1 MHELQE
7 VMKKYLIDFRIYEQT
22 WSDSFGRTCPD
33 CVDEDNVEAW
43 RRYVSTKISE
53 LMTDETMQEP
63 EFQKILEEVKEEK
76 RRREEYNRREKK
88 LRIKH
93 ADERQRRSSM
103 DRPKITYIPKGLTVD
118 YTEEY
123 GRLLKQEVEFTP
135 TCQEDFLYQRR
146 LIERWYKKSVPQL
159 IAMGRS
165 DAAYGVSMALCNAIP
180 QFVFRKDIKTMLDTQ
195 KPQLRKLIIGAF
207 EGLVESV
214 KAWNNETERRKVCD
228 FLYTEAKRY
237 KEWRGMTQTL
247 IALMP
252 SAAFEGEPK
261 AVIREMSEAEIYQER
276 LRKQEE
282 KRHMEAEKEARS
294 LIPLNPNYEMRIF
307 NSRNIGWDCDQIWHL
322 MLEENKLIERFA
334 EQGDYQEAALRFMQM
349 TKSMCRH
356 FVEDEHYNY
365 FDDMYSPEYAIDDLI
380 DLFAGLDKAGKL
392 PVETKEYLEK
402 AWQEIKDTECF
413 QNYGLLR
420 KGIFEP

>member
-1 MHELQE
+1 
-7 VMKKYLIDFRIYEQT
+7 MKTKYYWTFRIET
-22 WSDSFGRTCPD
+22 SRFGGVLGPSCDYVT
-33 CVDEDNVEAW
+33 DENREAW
-43 RRYVSTKISE
+43 QRFVENKIRE
-53 LMTDETMQEP
+53 LMKPETMDLP
-63 EFQKILEEVKEEK
+63 EFKECLAKVQEEK
-76 RRREEYNRREKK
+76 RKREEYDRREKE

-93 ADERQRRSSM
+93 ADERRRRSSM
-103 DRPKITYIPKGLTVD
+103 ERPKITYIPKGLTVD

-159 IAMGRS
+159 IAMGRP
-165 DAAYGVSMALCNAIP
+165 DAAYGVSMALCKAIP
-180 QFVFRKDIKTMLDTQ
+180 QFVFREDIKTMLDTQ
-195 KPQLRKLIIGAF
+195 KPQLRKLVVGAF

-228 FLYTEAKRY
+228 FLHTEAIRY
-237 KEWRGMTQTL
+237 KGWRGMTQTL
-247 IALMP
+247 IAMVP
-252 SAAFEGEPK
+252 SATFKGEPM
-261 AVIREMSEAEIYQER
+261 AVTREMNEVEVYQER
-276 LRKQEE
+276 LRKLEE

-294 LIPLNPNYEMRIF
+294 LIPLNPDYEMRIF

-322 MLEENKLIERFA
+322 MLEENKRIERLA

-365 FDDMYSPEYAIDDLI
+365 FDDMYSPEYAINDLI

-392 PVETKEYLEK
+392 PIETKEYLDK
-402 AWQEIKDTECF
+402 AWLEIKETSCYQD
-413 QNYGLLR
+413 YGLPR

>member
-1 MHELQE
+1 
-7 VMKKYLIDFRIYEQT
+7 MKTKYYWTFRIET
-22 WSDSFGRTCPD
+22 SRFGGVLGPSCDYVT
-33 CVDEDNVEAW
+33 DENREAW
-43 RRYVSTKISE
+43 QRFVENKIRE
-53 LMTDETMQEP
+53 LMKPETMDLP
-63 EFQKILEEVKEEK
+63 EFNEYLAKVQEEK
-76 RRREEYNRREKK
+76 RKREEYERREKE
-88 LRIKH
+88 LRIRH
-93 ADERQRRSSM
+93 ADERRRRSSM
-103 DRPKITYIPKGLTVD
+103 ERPKITYIPKGLTVD

-159 IAMGRS
+159 IAMGRP
-165 DAAYGVSMALCNAIP
+165 DAAYGVSMALCKAIP
-180 QFVFRKDIKTMLDTQ
+180 QFVFREDIKTMLDTQ
-195 KPQLRKLIIGAF
+195 KPQLRKLVVGAF

-228 FLYTEAKRY
+228 FLHTEAIRY
-237 KEWRGMTQTL
+237 KGWRGMTQTL
-247 IALMP
+247 IAMVP
-252 SAAFEGEPK
+252 SATFKGEPM
-261 AVIREMSEAEIYQER
+261 AVTREMNEAEVYQER
-276 LRKQEE
+276 LRKLEE

-294 LIPLNPNYEMRIF
+294 LIPLNPDYEMRIF
-307 NSRNIGWDCDQIWHL
+307 NSRNIGWDYDQIWHL
-322 MLEENKLIERFA
+322 MLEENKRIERLA

-380 DLFAGLDKAGKL
+380 DLFVGLDKDGKL
-392 PVETKEYLEK
+392 PIETKEYLGK
-402 AWQEIKDTECF
+402 AWLEIKDTECF
-413 QNYGLLR
+413 QNYGLPR

>member
-1 MHELQE
+1 MGPSCDY
-7 VMKKYLIDFRIYEQT
+7 VT
-22 WSDSFGRTCPD
+22 
-33 CVDEDNVEAW
+33 DENREAW
-43 RRYVSTKISE
+43 QRFVENKIRE
-53 LMTDETMQEP
+53 LMKPETMDLP
-63 EFQKILEEVKEEK
+63 EFKEYLAKVQEEK
-76 RRREEYNRREKK
+76 RKREEYERREKE
-88 LRIKH
+88 LRIRH
-93 ADERQRRSSM
+93 ADERRRRSSM
-103 DRPKITYIPKGLTVD
+103 ERPKITYIPKGLTVD

-159 IAMGRS
+159 IAMGRP
-165 DAAYGVSMALCNAIP
+165 DAAYGVSMALCKAIP
-180 QFVFRKDIKTMLDTQ
+180 QFVFREDIKTMLDTQ
-195 KPQLRKLIIGAF
+195 KPQLRKLVVGAF

-228 FLYTEAKRY
+228 FLHTEAKRY
-237 KEWRGMTQTL
+237 KEWRGMTQIL
-247 IALMP
+247 IAMAP

-261 AVIREMSEAEIYQER
+261 AVIREMNETEVYQER

-282 KRHMEAEKEARS
+282 KQRIEAEKEARS
-294 LIPLNPNYEMRIF
+294 LIPLNPDYETRIF
-307 NSRNIGWDCDQIWHL
+307 NRRNIGWDCDQIWHL
-322 MLEENKLIERFA
+322 MLEENKRIERLA

-380 DLFAGLDKAGKL
+380 NLFVGLDKDGKL
-392 PVETKEYLEK
+392 PIDTKEYLDK
-402 AWQEIKDTECF
+402 AWLEIKETACYQD
-413 QNYGLLR
+413 YGLPR

>member
-1 MHELQE
+1 M
-7 VMKKYLIDFRIYEQT
+7 KYLIDFRIYEQT
-22 WSDSFGRTCPD
+22 WSDSYGWTCPD
-33 CVDEDNVEAW
+33 CVNEDNVDAW
-43 RRYVSTKISE
+43 RRYVSSKISE
-53 LMTDETMQEP
+53 LMTDETMQKP
-63 EFQKILEEVKEEK
+63 EFQKILEQVKEEK
-76 RRREEYNRREKK
+76 RRREEYDRREKE

-93 ADERQRRSSM
+93 ADERRRRSSM
-103 DRPKITYIPKGLTVD
+103 ERPKITYIPKGLTVD

-159 IAMGRS
+159 IAMGRP
-165 DAAYGVSMALCNAIP
+165 DAAYGVSMALCKAIP
-180 QFVFRKDIKTMLDTQ
+180 QFVFREDIKTMLDTQ
-195 KPQLRKLIIGAF
+195 KPQLRKLVVGAF

-214 KAWNNETERRKVCD
+214 KAWNNGSERRKVCD
-228 FLYTEAKRY
+228 FLHTEAKRY

-247 IALMP
+247 VALVP

-261 AVIREMSEAEIYQER
+261 TVIREMSETEVYQER

-282 KRHMEAEKEARS
+282 KRRMEAEKEARS
-294 LIPLNPNYEMRIF
+294 IIPLNLDYETRIF
-307 NSRNIGWDCDQIWHL
+307 NRRNISWDCDQIWHL
-322 MLEENKLIERFA
+322 MLEENKRIERLA

-402 AWQEIKDTECF
+402 AWQEIKETECY
-413 QNYGLLR
+413 QDYGLPR

>member
-1 MHELQE
+1 
-7 VMKKYLIDFRIYEQT
+7 MKSKFYWTFRIET
-22 WSDSFGRTCPD
+22 SRFGGVLGPSCDYVT
-33 CVDEDNVEAW
+33 DENREAW
-43 RRYVSTKISE
+43 QRFVENKIRE
-53 LMTDETMQEP
+53 LMKPETMDLP
-63 EFQKILEEVKEEK
+63 EFKEYMAKVQEEK
-76 RRREEYNRREKK
+76 RKREEYNRREKE

-93 ADERQRRSSM
+93 ADERRRRSSM
-103 DRPKITYIPKGLTVD
+103 ERPKITYIPRGLTVD

-159 IAMGRS
+159 IAMGRP
-165 DAAYGVSMALCNAIP
+165 DAAYGVSMALCKAIP
-180 QFVFRKDIKTMLDTQ
+180 QFVFREDIKTMLDTQ
-195 KPQLRKLIIGAF
+195 KPQLRKLVVGAF

-214 KAWNNETERRKVCD
+214 KAWNNERERRKVCD
-228 FLYTEAKRY
+228 FLHTEAKRY

-247 IALMP
+247 VALVP

-261 AVIREMSEAEIYQER
+261 TVIREMSETEVYQVYQER

-282 KRHMEAEKEARS
+282 KRRMEAEKEARS
-294 LIPLNPNYEMRIF
+294 IIPLNLDYETRIF
-307 NSRNIGWDCDQIWHL
+307 NRRNISWDCDQIWHL
-322 MLEENKLIERFA
+322 MLEENKQIERLA

-380 DLFAGLDKAGKL
+380 NLFVGLDKDGKL
-392 PVETKEYLEK
+392 PIDTKEYLDK
-402 AWQEIKDTECF
+402 AWLEIKETACYQD
-413 QNYGLLR
+413 YGLPR

>member
-1 MHELQE
+1 MGPSCDY
-7 VMKKYLIDFRIYEQT
+7 VT
-22 WSDSFGRTCPD
+22 
-33 CVDEDNVEAW
+33 DENREAW
-43 RRYVSTKISE
+43 QRFVENKIRE
-53 LMTDETMQEP
+53 LMKPETMDLP
-63 EFQKILEEVKEEK
+63 EFKEYLAKVQEEK
-76 RRREEYNRREKK
+76 RKREEYERREKE
-88 LRIKH
+88 LRIRH
-93 ADERQRRSSM
+93 ADERRRRSSM
-103 DRPKITYIPKGLTVD
+103 ERPKITYIPKGLTVD

-123 GRLLKQEVEFTP
+123 GRLLRQEVEFTP

-159 IAMGRS
+159 IAMGRP
-165 DAAYGVSMALCNAIP
+165 DAAYGVSMALCKAIP
-180 QFVFRKDIKTMLDTQ
+180 QFVFREDIKTMLDTQ
-195 KPQLRKLIIGAF
+195 KPQLRKLVVGAF

-228 FLYTEAKRY
+228 FLHTEAIRY
-237 KEWRGMTQTL
+237 KGWRGMTQTL
-247 IALMP
+247 IAMVP
-252 SAAFEGEPK
+252 SATFKGEPM
-261 AVIREMSEAEIYQER
+261 AVTREMNEVEVYQER
-276 LRKQEE
+276 LRKLEE

-294 LIPLNPNYEMRIF
+294 LIPLNPDYEMRIF

-322 MLEENKLIERFA
+322 MLEENKRIERLA

-380 DLFAGLDKAGKL
+380 DLFVGLDKDGKL
-392 PVETKEYLEK
+392 PIETKEYLDK
-402 AWQEIKDTECF
+402 AWLEIKDTECF
-413 QNYGLLR
+413 QNYGLPR

>member
-1 MHELQE
+1 
-7 VMKKYLIDFRIYEQT
+7 MKTKYYWTFRIET
-22 WSDSFGRTCPD
+22 SRFGGVLGPSCDYVT
-33 CVDEDNVEAW
+33 DENREAW
-43 RRYVSTKISE
+43 QRFVENKIRE
-53 LMTDETMQEP
+53 LMKPETMDLP
-63 EFQKILEEVKEEK
+63 EFKEYMAKVQEEK
-76 RRREEYNRREKK
+76 RKREEYNRREKE

-93 ADERQRRSSM
+93 ADERRRRSSM
-103 DRPKITYIPKGLTVD
+103 ERPKITYIPRGLTID

-135 TCQEDFLYQRR
+135 TYQEDFLYQRR

-159 IAMGRS
+159 IAMGRP
-165 DAAYGVSMALCNAIP
+165 DAAYGVSMALCKAIP
-180 QFVFRKDIKTMLDTQ
+180 QFVFREDIKTMLDTQ
-195 KPQLRKLIIGAF
+195 KPQLRKLVVGAF

-228 FLYTEAKRY
+228 FLHTEAIRY
-237 KEWRGMTQTL
+237 KGWRGMTQTL
-247 IALMP
+247 IAMVP
-252 SAAFEGEPK
+252 SATFKGEPM
-261 AVIREMSEAEIYQER
+261 AVTREMNEAEVYQER
-276 LRKQEE
+276 LRKLEE

-294 LIPLNPNYEMRIF
+294 LIPLNPDYEMRIF

-322 MLEENKLIERFA
+322 MLEENKRIERLA

-380 DLFAGLDKAGKL
+380 DLFVGLDKDGKL
-392 PVETKEYLEK
+392 PIETKEYLGK
-402 AWQEIKDTECF
+402 AWLEIKDTECF
-413 QNYGLLR
+413 QNYGLPR

>member
-1 MHELQE
+1 
-7 VMKKYLIDFRIYEQT
+7 MKTKYYWTFRIET
-22 WSDSFGRTCPD
+22 SRFGGVLGPSCDYVT
-33 CVDEDNVEAW
+33 DENREAW
-43 RRYVSTKISE
+43 QRFVENKIRE
-53 LMTDETMQEP
+53 LMKPETMDLP
-63 EFQKILEEVKEEK
+63 EFKEYLAKVQEEK
-76 RRREEYNRREKK
+76 RKREEYERREKE

-93 ADERQRRSSM
+93 ADERRRRSSM
-103 DRPKITYIPKGLTVD
+103 ERPKITYIPRGLTVD

-135 TCQEDFLYQRR
+135 TYQEDFLYQRR

-159 IAMGRS
+159 IAMGRP
-165 DAAYGVSMALCNAIP
+165 DAAYGVSMALCKAIP
-180 QFVFRKDIKTMLDTQ
+180 QFVFREDIKTMLDTQ
-195 KPQLRKLIIGAF
+195 KPQLRKLVVGAF

-228 FLYTEAKRY
+228 FLHTEAKRY

-247 IALMP
+247 VALVP

-261 AVIREMSEAEIYQER
+261 TVIREMSETEVYQER

-282 KRHMEAEKEARS
+282 KRRMEAEKEARS
-294 LIPLNPNYEMRIF
+294 IIPLNLDYETRIF
-307 NSRNIGWDCDQIWHL
+307 NRRNISWDCDQIWHL
-322 MLEENKLIERFA
+322 MLEENKRIERLA

-392 PVETKEYLEK
+392 PVETKVYLEK
-402 AWQEIKDTECF
+402 AWQEIMETECY
-413 QNYGLLR
+413 QDYGLPR

>member
-1 MHELQE
+1 ME
-7 VMKKYLIDFRIYEQT
+7 
-22 WSDSFGRTCPD
+22 
-33 CVDEDNVEAW
+33 N
-43 RRYVSTKISE
+43 KIRE
-53 LMTDETMQEP
+53 LMKPETMDLP
-63 EFQKILEEVKEEK
+63 EFKEYLAKVQEEK
-76 RRREEYNRREKK
+76 RKREEYERREKE
-88 LRIKH
+88 LRIRH
-93 ADERQRRSSM
+93 ADERRRRSSM
-103 DRPKITYIPKGLTVD
+103 ERPKITYIPKGLTVD

-135 TCQEDFLYQRR
+135 TYQEDFLYQRR

-159 IAMGRS
+159 IAMGRP
-165 DAAYGVSMALCNAIP
+165 DAAYGVSMALCKAIP
-180 QFVFRKDIKTMLDTQ
+180 QFVFREDIKTMLDTQ
-195 KPQLRKLIIGAF
+195 KPQLRKLVVGAF

-228 FLYTEAKRY
+228 FLHTEAIRY
-237 KEWRGMTQTL
+237 KGWRGMTQTL
-247 IALMP
+247 IAMVP
-252 SAAFEGEPK
+252 SATFKGEPM
-261 AVIREMSEAEIYQER
+261 AVTREMNEAEVYQER
-276 LRKQEE
+276 LRKLEE

-294 LIPLNPNYEMRIF
+294 LIPLNPDYEMRIF

-322 MLEENKLIERFA
+322 MLEENKRIERLA

-380 DLFAGLDKAGKL
+380 DLFVGLDKDGKL
-392 PVETKEYLEK
+392 PIETKEYLGK
-402 AWQEIKDTECF
+402 AWLEIKDTECF
-413 QNYGLLR
+413 QNYGLPR